1 MRLNY
6 FLIPKS
12 SNIYSKYKIEY
23 SQALDADI
31 TRFKKENRELRQQFE
46 LLRKNHEDLKVSVH
60 SCMQWA
66 MIIFFFQKRDSCM
79 VLFLPNNKM
88 FVIFFLV
95 VCFLHQSHVIVLCV
109 PVQEQAKSVWRVENS
124 MSWKPSEYYLINRLN
139 ERVSIESYRLNL
151 GTTVWHIVL

>member
-12 SNIYSKYKIEY
+12 SNIYNKYKIEY

-46 LLRKNHEDLKVSVH
+46 LLRKYHEDLKVSIH

-66 MIIFFFQKRDSCM
+66 MIIFFFPKKRQLHGT
-79 VLFLPNNKM
+79 LFT
-88 FVIFFLV
+88 
-95 VCFLHQSHVIVLCV
+95 Q
-109 PVQEQAKSVWRVENS
+109 
-124 MSWKPSEYYLINRLN
+124 
-139 ERVSIESYRLNL
+139 
-151 GTTVWHIVL
+151 